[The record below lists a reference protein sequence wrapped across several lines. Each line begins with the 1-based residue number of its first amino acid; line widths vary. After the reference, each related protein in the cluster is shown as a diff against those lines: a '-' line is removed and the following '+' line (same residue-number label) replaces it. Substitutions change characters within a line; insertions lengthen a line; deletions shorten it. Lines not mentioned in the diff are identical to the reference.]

1 MLRRCPVLGARPIS
15 RADLLSTGAA
25 ALAALPAVY
34 LLAAG
39 AFAIGEDG
47 VPLFALPPALLIAP
61 VFAGGTVAARPLRFT
76 VAVAMIGFAFLAA
89 LSIGPLYLPAGI
101 VALAA
106 ALSRT

>member
-1 MLRRCPVLGARPIS
+1 MLRRCPVFGVRPLT
-15 RADLLSTGAA
+15 RADLLSIGAA

-34 LLAAG
+34 LIVAG

-47 VPLFALPPALLIAP
+47 VPVFVVPPALLIAP
-61 VFAGGTVAARPLRFT
+61 VFARGTAVARPLRFI

-89 LSIGPLYLPAGI
+89 LSIGSLYLPAGS

>member
-1 MLRRCPVLGARPIS
+1 M
-15 RADLLSTGAA
+15 
-25 ALAALPAVY
+25 
-34 LLAAG
+34 
-39 AFAIGEDG
+39 
-47 VPLFALPPALLIAP
+47 
-61 VFAGGTVAARPLRFT
+61 AARPLRFT